1 MGIFSMKGYNKP
13 GKGVDDLAPGNDGAM
28 LFFEIFI
35 RKFWKLIQ
43 TNLLFCVANIPAFLI
58 IYFLAGTFSNAIFG
72 TFPNE
77 IAGIVGLSEPD
88 LNNADYRMI
97 YMIIDIGVRVCAATL
112 FTIFWGSGPATA
124 GMHYILR
131 NYAREENAF
140 ILSDFWDA
148 IKDNF
153 KQSLAVFIIDILFMF
168 IFFYGIYFYSSQ
180 TNILRFAKYILYCLF
195 IFYTIVHLFIYP
207 LMVRYKLSLGK
218 LLKNAALFS
227 MASLLYSFLVII
239 LLGLLTIGIGYL
251 GIFMLTS
258 TGLSVLITIYVLLV
272 VVILF
277 AFCGFIVS
285 YNAECQIRKYID
297 GSAQVEEKES
307 FKKEDKPINRRQLY

>member
-124 GMHYILR
+124 GMHYIFR

-218 LLKNAALFS
+218 LLKNAALFLYGKPALQFPCYNPFGTADNRNRLPGNIYADQHRS
-227 MASLLYSFLVII
+227 FGTDYYIRTAGCGYSFRFL
-239 LLGLLTIGIGYL
+239 
-251 GIFMLTS
+251 
-258 TGLSVLITIYVLLV
+258 
-272 VVILF
+272 
-277 AFCGFIVS
+277 
-285 YNAECQIRKYID
+285 R
-297 GSAQVEEKES
+297 
-307 FKKEDKPINRRQLY
+307 LYCKL